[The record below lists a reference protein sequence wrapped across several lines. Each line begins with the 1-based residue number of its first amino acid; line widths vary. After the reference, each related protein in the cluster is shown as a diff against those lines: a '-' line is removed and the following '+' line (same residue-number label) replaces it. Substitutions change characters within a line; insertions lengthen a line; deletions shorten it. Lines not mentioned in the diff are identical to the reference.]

1 VIARSPDRE
10 LRRHIL
16 KLRSFVAS
24 DFDMIVDGLDDKQRE
39 TVLKLLDDLDG
50 RTEFAAPV
58 VPAPLL
64 DPVTLPSDLS
74 PWLVARVNG
83 QSDSGEETADPFT
96 ISAYAQKALRRC
108 AAQMVPQEPERAL
121 KLSLLDRIWRG
132 ISQ

>member
-1 VIARSPDRE
+1 MIARSPDRE

-16 KLRSFVAS
+16 RLRSFVAN

-39 TVLKLLDDLDG
+39 TVLKLLDDLEG
-50 RTEFAAPV
+50 RTESAPPV
-58 VPAPLL
+58 DPAPFL

-83 QSDSGEETADPFT
+83 QGDSGEETADPFT

-108 AAQMVPQEPERAL
+108 AAQMVPQEHEKVL
-121 KLSLLDRIWRG
+121 KLSLLDRLWRG